1 MKKTMN
7 KTVKNNM
14 INYGIVIALFVIV
27 QILSGTGHLS
37 RLLTGLL
44 VPLCV
49 YVIAAISLNLVVGF
63 SGELSLGHAG
73 FMCVGAYSSAL
84 FSHIASDIPQVP
96 RFILAILIGAAV
108 AAVFGV
114 IIGIPVLRLRGDY
127 LAIVTLA
134 FGEIIKNLINILY
147 IGFDEKGL
155 HVATSAA
162 SLKLEAGGKQILKGA
177 LGISGTGALYKD
189 VKHYFF
195 PIGIFLVLL
204 TLFIVQNLVNSRSGR
219 AIMATR
225 DNRIA
230 AESANPI
237 ADVLWGGGAD
247 SLAAFKEYFQPYVCA
262 NDEFIGDAYKDPDDL
277 WIGESPLPMVIFYN
291 KDLIE
296 KDGLTIPESWEDL
309 TKPEWKGKIAYCL
322 PSKSGS
328 AYTQLCTMILG
339 HGGKEAGWD
348 FIKQLYDN
356 LDGKIVDSS
365 GKCHKMVADGEF
377 YVGLTIEKSAIKYA
391 DDPSVGFVYPKDGT
405 SAVPDGV
412 ALVKGCP
419 NEENAKL
426 FIDFVTSKECQTEQS
441 QNWGRRPVRSDME
454 VGEGMAK
461 LEDLVLVDY
470 DFDWAANEK
479 EANIEKFNDI
489 MVN

>member
-1 MKKTMN
+1 MKK
-7 KTVKNNM
+7 
-14 INYGIVIALFVIV
+14 
-27 QILSGTGHLS
+27 
-37 RLLTGLL
+37 
-44 VPLCV
+44 
-49 YVIAAISLNLVVGF
+49 
-63 SGELSLGHAG
+63 
-73 FMCVGAYSSAL
+73 
-84 FSHIASDIPQVP
+84 
-96 RFILAILIGAAV
+96 RFL
-108 AAVFGV
+108 
-114 IIGIPVLRLRGDY
+114 
-127 LAIVTLA
+127 
-134 FGEIIKNLINILY
+134 
-147 IGFDEKGL
+147 
-155 HVATSAA
+155 AA
-162 SLKLEAGGKQILKGA
+162 SLATMMVLSLAACGGGEKAADTTAAPAATEAPADTKAEDKAEDTKAEAEAAGGKAPEDYKGTVVVYSPHDA
-177 LGISGTGALYKD
+177 DPLNAGVNLFMEKYPNVKVEVVAAGTGELC
-189 VKHYFF
+189 
-195 PIGIFLVLL
+195 
-204 TLFIVQNLVNSRSGR
+204 
-219 AIMATR
+219 
-225 DNRIA
+225 NRIA
-230 AESANPI
+230 AETANPI

-247 SLAAFKEYFQPYVCA
+247 SLAAFKEYFEPYVCA
-262 NDEFIGDAYKDPDDL
+262 NDEFIGAAYKDPDGL

-296 KDGLTIPESWEDL
+296 KDGLTIPETWEDL

-339 HGGKEAGWD
+339 HGGKEDGWD
-348 FIKQLYDN
+348 FIKKLYDN

-377 YVGLTIEKSAIKYA
+377 YVGLTLEKAAVQYN

-441 QNWGRRPVRSDME
+441 ENWGRRPVRSDME

-461 LEDLVLVDY
+461 LEDIPLVDY

-479 EANIEKFNDI
+479 EAIIEHFNDI
-489 MVN
+489 MVD

>member
-1 MKKTMN
+1 MKKRLFTASLAALAALSLSACSGGG
-7 KTVKNNM
+7 KPAETTAASQAPAETTAAPAETKAEESKAGADAAKAPEDYKGTVVVYSPHDADPLNAGVN
-14 INYGIVIALFVIV
+14 LFMEKYPNVKV
-27 QILSGTGHLS
+27 EVVAAGTGE
-37 RLLTGLL
+37 
-44 VPLCV
+44 LC
-49 YVIAAISLNLVVGF
+49 
-63 SGELSLGHAG
+63 
-73 FMCVGAYSSAL
+73 
-84 FSHIASDIPQVP
+84 
-96 RFILAILIGAAV
+96 
-108 AAVFGV
+108 
-114 IIGIPVLRLRGDY
+114 
-127 LAIVTLA
+127 
-134 FGEIIKNLINILY
+134 
-147 IGFDEKGL
+147 
-155 HVATSAA
+155 
-162 SLKLEAGGKQILKGA
+162 
-177 LGISGTGALYKD
+177 
-189 VKHYFF
+189 
-195 PIGIFLVLL
+195 
-204 TLFIVQNLVNSRSGR
+204 
-219 AIMATR
+219 
-225 DNRIA
+225 NRIA

-247 SLAAFKEYFQPYVCA
+247 SLAAFKEYFAPYVCA
-262 NDEFIGDAYKDPDDL
+262 NDEFIGESYKDPDDM

-291 KDLIE
+291 KDLIQ

-309 TKPEWKGKIAYCL
+309 IKPEWKGKIAYCL

-348 FIKQLYDN
+348 FIKKLYDN

-377 YVGLTIEKSAIKYA
+377 YVGLTLEKSAVQYK

-412 ALVKGCP
+412 ALVKGAP

-479 EANIEKFNDI
+479 ESIIEKFNDI

>member
-1 MKKTMN
+1 MKK
-7 KTVKNNM
+7 
-14 INYGIVIALFVIV
+14 
-27 QILSGTGHLS
+27 
-37 RLLTGLL
+37 
-44 VPLCV
+44 
-49 YVIAAISLNLVVGF
+49 
-63 SGELSLGHAG
+63 
-73 FMCVGAYSSAL
+73 
-84 FSHIASDIPQVP
+84 
-96 RFILAILIGAAV
+96 RFL
-108 AAVFGV
+108 
-114 IIGIPVLRLRGDY
+114 
-127 LAIVTLA
+127 
-134 FGEIIKNLINILY
+134 
-147 IGFDEKGL
+147 
-155 HVATSAA
+155 AA
-162 SLKLEAGGKQILKGA
+162 SLATMMVLSLAACGGGKAADTTAAPAATEAPADTKAEDKAEETKAEAEATGGKAPEDYKGTVVVYSPHDA
-177 LGISGTGALYKD
+177 DPLNAGVNLFMEKYPNVKVEVVAAGTGELC
-189 VKHYFF
+189 
-195 PIGIFLVLL
+195 
-204 TLFIVQNLVNSRSGR
+204 
-219 AIMATR
+219 
-225 DNRIA
+225 NRIA
-230 AESANPI
+230 AETANPI

-247 SLAAFKEYFQPYVCA
+247 SLAAFKEYFEPYVCA
-262 NDEFIGDAYKDPDDL
+262 NDEFIGAAYKDPDGL

-296 KDGLTIPESWEDL
+296 KDGLTIPETWEDL

-339 HGGKEAGWD
+339 HGGKEDGWD
-348 FIKQLYDN
+348 FIKKLYDN

-377 YVGLTIEKSAIKYA
+377 YVGLTLEKAAVQYK

-441 QNWGRRPVRSDME
+441 GNWGRRPVRSDME

-461 LEDLVLVDY
+461 LEDIPLVDY

-479 EANIEKFNDI
+479 EAIIEHFNDI
-489 MVN
+489 MVD

>member
-1 MKKTMN
+1 MKKRFLTASLATMM
-7 KTVKNNM
+7 V
-14 INYGIVIALFVIV
+14 
-27 QILSGTGHLS
+27 
-37 RLLTGLL
+37 
-44 VPLCV
+44 
-49 YVIAAISLNLVVGF
+49 
-63 SGELSLGHAG
+63 LSL
-73 FMCVGAYSSAL
+73 
-84 FSHIASDIPQVP
+84 
-96 RFILAILIGAAV
+96 AACGGGK
-108 AAVFGV
+108 AADTTTA
-114 IIGIPVLRLRGDY
+114 P
-127 LAIVTLA
+127 A
-134 FGEIIKNLINILY
+134 
-147 IGFDEKGL
+147 
-155 HVATSAA
+155 ATEAPA
-162 SLKLEAGGKQILKGA
+162 DTKAEDKAEDTKAEAEAAGGKAPEDYKGTVVVYSPHDA
-177 LGISGTGALYKD
+177 DPLNAGVNLFMEKYPNVKVEVVAAGTGELC
-189 VKHYFF
+189 
-195 PIGIFLVLL
+195 
-204 TLFIVQNLVNSRSGR
+204 
-219 AIMATR
+219 
-225 DNRIA
+225 NRIA
-230 AESANPI
+230 AETANPI

-247 SLAAFKEYFQPYVCA
+247 SLAAFKEYFEPYVCA
-262 NDEFIGDAYKDPDDL
+262 NDEFIGAAYKDPDGL

-296 KDGLTIPESWEDL
+296 KDGLTIPETWEDL

-339 HGGKEAGWD
+339 HGGKEDGWD
-348 FIKQLYDN
+348 FIKKLYDN

-377 YVGLTIEKSAIKYA
+377 YVGLTLEKAAVQYK

-441 QNWGRRPVRSDME
+441 GNWGRRPVRSDME

-461 LEDLVLVDY
+461 LEDIPLVDY

-479 EANIEKFNDI
+479 EAIIEHFNDI
-489 MVN
+489 MVD

>member
-1 MKKTMN
+1 MKKN
-7 KTVKNNM
+7 VQKT
-14 INYGIVIALFVIV
+14 IAVL
-27 QILSGTGHLS
+27 
-37 RLLTGLL
+37 
-44 VPLCV
+44 
-49 YVIAAISLNLVVGF
+49 
-63 SGELSLGHAG
+63 
-73 FMCVGAYSSAL
+73 
-84 FSHIASDIPQVP
+84 
-96 RFILAILIGAAV
+96 GAAV
-108 AAVFGV
+108 
-114 IIGIPVLRLRGDY
+114 
-127 LAIVTLA
+127 LATGMVGCGSSNT
-134 FGEIIKNLINILY
+134 N
-147 IGFDEKGL
+147 
-155 HVATSAA
+155 TSAA
-162 SLKLEAGGKQILKGA
+162 DTSAESDAAADTTENSADAADLSGSITLAGSTSMEKFANA
-177 LGISGTGALYKD
+177 LAETFMEKYPNVKVEVVAAGTGELC
-189 VKHYFF
+189 
-195 PIGIFLVLL
+195 
-204 TLFIVQNLVNSRSGR
+204 
-219 AIMATR
+219 
-225 DNRIA
+225 NRIA

-262 NDEFIGDAYKDPDDL
+262 NDEFIGDAYKDPDGL

-348 FIKQLYDN
+348 FIKKLYDN

-377 YVGLTIEKSAIKYA
+377 YVGITIEKSAIKYA

-454 VGEGMAK
+454 VGASMAK
-461 LEDLVLVDY
+461 LDDLVLVDY

-479 EANIEKFNDI
+479 EANIEHFNDI
-489 MVN
+489 MVD

>member
-1 MKKTMN
+1 MKKRW
-7 KTVKNNM
+7 
-14 INYGIVIALFVIV
+14 F
-27 QILSGTGHLS
+27 
-37 RLLTGLL
+37 
-44 VPLCV
+44 
-49 YVIAAISLNLVVGF
+49 
-63 SGELSLGHAG
+63 
-73 FMCVGAYSSAL
+73 
-84 FSHIASDIPQVP
+84 
-96 RFILAILIGAAV
+96 
-108 AAVFGV
+108 
-114 IIGIPVLRLRGDY
+114 
-127 LAIVTLA
+127 
-134 FGEIIKNLINILY
+134 
-147 IGFDEKGL
+147 
-155 HVATSAA
+155 AA
-162 SLKLEAGGKQILKGA
+162 SLAALMALSMTACGGGKAAETTAAPAETKAEETKAEESKAEEASKEETAEKAPEDYTGSVVVYSPHDADPLNAGVNLFMEKYPNVKVEVVA
-177 LGISGTGALYKD
+177 AGTGELC
-189 VKHYFF
+189 
-195 PIGIFLVLL
+195 
-204 TLFIVQNLVNSRSGR
+204 
-219 AIMATR
+219 
-225 DNRIA
+225 NRIA

-262 NDEFIGDAYKDPDDL
+262 NDEFIGDAYKDPDGL

-348 FIKQLYDN
+348 FIKKLYDN

-377 YVGLTIEKSAIKYA
+377 YVGITIEKSAIKYA

-454 VGEGMAK
+454 VGAGMAK
-461 LEDLVLVDY
+461 LDDLVNYIPARLTGLAFAAAACLIPGMSGKNAFKIWRRDRRNHKSPNSAQSESACAGALGVQLAGDAWYFGELYHKPTIGDALRPIEPEDIPRANRLMYVASVLTLVVC
-470 DFDWAANEK
+470 AA
-479 EANIEKFNDI
+479 AVALICCMFAPGG
-489 MVN
+489 MGL

>member
-1 MKKTMN
+1 MKKRFLTASLATMMVLSLAACGGG
-7 KTVKNNM
+7 KAADTTTAPAATEAPADTKAEDKAEETKAEETKAEAEAAGEKAPEDYKGTVVVYSPHDADPLNAGVN
-14 INYGIVIALFVIV
+14 LFMEKYPNVKV
-27 QILSGTGHLS
+27 EVVAAGTGEL
-37 RLLTGLL
+37 GNPNCQ
-44 VPLCV
+44 VFPP
-49 YVIAAISLNLVVGF
+49 
-63 SGELSLGHAG
+63 GEL
-73 FMCVGAYSSAL
+73 CT
-84 FSHIASDIPQVP
+84 
-96 RFILAILIGAAV
+96 RF
-108 AAVFGV
+108 
-114 IIGIPVLRLRGDY
+114 
-127 LAIVTLA
+127 
-134 FGEIIKNLINILY
+134 
-147 IGFDEKGL
+147 
-155 HVATSAA
+155 
-162 SLKLEAGGKQILKGA
+162 
-177 LGISGTGALYKD
+177 
-189 VKHYFF
+189 
-195 PIGIFLVLL
+195 
-204 TLFIVQNLVNSRSGR
+204 
-219 AIMATR
+219 
-225 DNRIA
+225 A
-230 AESANPI
+230 AEPANPI

-247 SLAAFKEYFQPYVCA
+247 SLAAFKEYFEPYVCA
-262 NDEFIGDAYKDPDDL
+262 NDEFIGAAYKDPDGL

-296 KDGLTIPESWEDL
+296 KDGLTIPETWEDL

-339 HGGKEAGWD
+339 HGGKEDGWD
-348 FIKQLYDN
+348 FIKKLYDN

-377 YVGLTIEKSAIKYA
+377 YVGLTLEKAAVQYK

-441 QNWGRRPVRSDME
+441 GNWGRRPVRSDME

-461 LEDLVLVDY
+461 LEDIPLVDY

-479 EANIEKFNDI
+479 EAIIEHFNDI
-489 MVN
+489 MVD

>member
-1 MKKTMN
+1 MKK
-7 KTVKNNM
+7 
-14 INYGIVIALFVIV
+14 
-27 QILSGTGHLS
+27 
-37 RLLTGLL
+37 
-44 VPLCV
+44 
-49 YVIAAISLNLVVGF
+49 
-63 SGELSLGHAG
+63 
-73 FMCVGAYSSAL
+73 
-84 FSHIASDIPQVP
+84 
-96 RFILAILIGAAV
+96 RFL
-108 AAVFGV
+108 
-114 IIGIPVLRLRGDY
+114 
-127 LAIVTLA
+127 
-134 FGEIIKNLINILY
+134 
-147 IGFDEKGL
+147 
-155 HVATSAA
+155 AA
-162 SLKLEAGGKQILKGA
+162 SLATMMVLSLAACGGGEKAADTTAAPAATEAPADTKAEDKAEETKAEAEAAGGKAPEDYKGTVVVYSPHDA
-177 LGISGTGALYKD
+177 DPLNAGVNLFMEKYPNVKVEVVAAGTGELC
-189 VKHYFF
+189 
-195 PIGIFLVLL
+195 
-204 TLFIVQNLVNSRSGR
+204 
-219 AIMATR
+219 
-225 DNRIA
+225 NRIA
-230 AESANPI
+230 AETANPI

-247 SLAAFKEYFQPYVCA
+247 SLAAFKEYFEPYVCA
-262 NDEFIGDAYKDPDDL
+262 NDEFIGAAYKDPDGL

-296 KDGLTIPESWEDL
+296 KDGLTIPETWEDL

-339 HGGKEAGWD
+339 HGGKEDGWD
-348 FIKQLYDN
+348 FIKKLYDN

-377 YVGLTIEKSAIKYA
+377 YVGLTLEKAAVQYK

-441 QNWGRRPVRSDME
+441 GNWGRRPVRSDME

-461 LEDLVLVDY
+461 LEDIPLVDY

-479 EANIEKFNDI
+479 EAIIEHFNDI
-489 MVN
+489 MVD

>member
-1 MKKTMN
+1 MKKR
-7 KTVKNNM
+7 
-14 INYGIVIALFVIV
+14 FV
-27 QILSGTGHLS
+27 
-37 RLLTGLL
+37 
-44 VPLCV
+44 
-49 YVIAAISLNLVVGF
+49 
-63 SGELSLGHAG
+63 
-73 FMCVGAYSSAL
+73 
-84 FSHIASDIPQVP
+84 
-96 RFILAILIGAAV
+96 
-108 AAVFGV
+108 
-114 IIGIPVLRLRGDY
+114 
-127 LAIVTLA
+127 
-134 FGEIIKNLINILY
+134 
-147 IGFDEKGL
+147 
-155 HVATSAA
+155 AA
-162 SLKLEAGGKQILKGA
+162 SLAAMMVLSMTACGGGNTATTAAPAETKAEETTAAEAKEESKEEA
-177 LGISGTGALYKD
+177 KESEATAEKAPEDYSGTVVVYSPHDADPLNAGVNLFMEKYPN
-189 VKHYFF
+189 VKVEVVAA
-195 PIGIFLVLL
+195 GTGELC
-204 TLFIVQNLVNSRSGR
+204 
-219 AIMATR
+219 
-225 DNRIA
+225 NRIA

-247 SLAAFKEYFQPYVCA
+247 SLAAFKDYFAPYVCA
-262 NDEFIGDAYKDPDDL
+262 NDDVIAEEYKDPDDK
-277 WIGESPLPMVIFYN
+277 WIGESPLPMVLFYN

-296 KDGLTIPESWEDL
+296 KDGMTIPESWEDL

-339 HGGKEAGWD
+339 HGGKEDGWD
-348 FIKQLYDN
+348 FIKKLYDN

-377 YVGLTIEKSAIKYA
+377 YVGLTLEKAAVQYK

-441 QNWGRRPVRSDME
+441 ENWGRRPVRSDMD
-454 VGEGMAK
+454 VAEGLAK
-461 LEDLVLVDY
+461 LSDLVLVDY

-479 EANIEKFNDI
+479 ESIIEHFNDI